1 MANHVKIFSLR
12 FYIGCF
18 LIAANNVFVEKQAH
32 IASGGVSALSIGLA
46 EWLHTSIGII
56 NLIIKIFIF
65 CFVYCF
71 GGQAIALSTMIGA
84 TITAVSMR
92 FFELIPFAFN
102 FPMWIFFLW
111 LLIFSKLPMGL
122 LVSKGYS
129 TGGYTS
135 VAQILW
141 HRRHIPLWAS
151 LTSLNAFS
159 ITIMFVVS
167 GSIAGI
173 LTAILSLS
181 SGFFTEWWGKFFTS
195 VLDQKT
201 VSIPKKTGS

>member
-1 MANHVKIFSLR
+1 M
-12 FYIGCF
+12 
-18 LIAANNVFVEKQAH
+18 
-32 IASGGVSALSIGLA
+32 
-46 EWLHTSIGII
+46 GII
-56 NLIIKIFIF
+56 NLLIKILIF

-84 TITAVSMR
+84 MITAISMR
-92 FFELIPFAFN
+92 FFEVIPFALEL
-102 FPMWIFFLW
+102 PKWIIFIF

-135 VAQILW
+135 AAQILW
-141 HRRHIPLWAS
+141 HRHHIPLWAS

-159 ITIMFVVS
+159 ITIMFVAS
-167 GSIAGI
+167 GSKAGI

-195 VLDQKT
+195 ILDQKKRQKFLKNR
-201 VSIPKKTGS
+201 VMIPLMPTEISK